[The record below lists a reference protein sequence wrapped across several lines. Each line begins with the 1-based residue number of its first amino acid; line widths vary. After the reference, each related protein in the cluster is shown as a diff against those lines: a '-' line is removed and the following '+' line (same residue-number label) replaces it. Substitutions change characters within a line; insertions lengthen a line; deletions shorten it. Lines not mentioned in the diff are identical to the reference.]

1 MLRKGAFIMRV
12 EEIDSDAVKLYES
25 SYVKFKTTGTI
36 REVQFTAGV
45 NKSCAI
51 QKHSFSSVRHQC
63 NTRDGRFRMG
73 AEHNGMKYAT
83 VGLDQ
88 MTDEQI
94 AIYNY
99 LYYYDKE
106 EAEAYITL
114 IQPYLGTKKAYEKYG
129 EIKDSTFQKAQCQAL

>member
-1 MLRKGAFIMRV
+1 M
-12 EEIDSDAVKLYES
+12 
-25 SYVKFKTTGTI
+25 
-36 REVQFTAGV
+36 
-45 NKSCAI
+45 N
-51 QKHSFSSVRHQC
+51 
-63 NTRDGRFRMG
+63 
-73 AEHNGMKYAT
+73 AEDDGMKYAT

-114 IQPYLGTKKAYEKYG
+114 IQPYLGT
-129 EIKDSTFQKAQCQAL
+129 